1 MFHPLS
7 VKQSKEFSQSLPTLL
22 IPYRNQIEQNRSEQL
37 QKFISHMKRWHPNWL
52 VIIIE
57 QSDDNK
63 KFNRGALLNIGT
75 KYAQKLKKDFVIYH
89 DVDLIPLSPIV
100 PYYTAFPEKPIH
112 IGGIYKDKYQGNNF
126 IGQAFSISMKDIV
139 KINGFPNH
147 FWGWGGEDDAML
159 KRLKRHKMEIY
170 KPIETT
176 GYKVLEHK
184 DTRLITNAKNMTKW
198 EDLAS
203 DNARTGLSNV
213 KWNLL
218 DRIEDSNILK
228 ITVQIIS

>member
-7 VKQSKEFSQSLPTLL
+7 LKQIKDEQKTIPTLI
-22 IPYRNQIEQNRSEQL
+22 IPYRDQIEQKRSDQL
-37 QKFISHMKRWHPNWL
+37 QKFISHMKRWHPDWTI
-52 VIIIE
+52 IIIE
-57 QSDDNK
+57 QADTK

-75 KYAQKLKKDFVIYH
+75 RYAQKLKKDFIIYH

-100 PYYTAFPEKPIH
+100 PYYTTFPEKPIH

-126 IGQAFSISMKDIV
+126 IGQAFSISMKDTL

-159 KRLKRHKMEIY
+159 KRIKKNKLEIY
-170 KPIETT
+170 KPIETI

-203 DNARTGLSNV
+203 DNSKSGLSNV
-213 KWNLL
+213 QWKVINKSQ
-218 DRIEDSNILK
+218 DSNIIK
-228 ITVQIIS
+228 ISVEIL

>member
-7 VKQSKEFSQSLPTLL
+7 LKQSKEFQQSVPTLL
-22 IPYRNQIEQNRSEQL
+22 IPFREQL
-37 QKFISHMKRWHPNWL
+37 EQKRGDQLKKFCNHMKRWHPDWL

-57 QSDDNK
+57 QSQDNK

-75 KYAQKLKKDFVIYH
+75 RYAHKLKKDYIIYH
-89 DVDLIPLSPIV
+89 DVDLIPLSAIAS
-100 PYYTAFPEKPIH
+100 YYTAFPEKPIH
-112 IGGIYKDKYQGNNF
+112 IGGIYKDKYQGDNF
-126 IGQAFSISMKDIV
+126 IGQAFSISMKDVIA
-139 KINGFPNH
+139 INGFPNN

-159 KRLKRHKMEIY
+159 RRLKKHKMEIY
-170 KPIETT
+170 KPIETS

-203 DNARTGLSNV
+203 DKGKSGLSNIQW
-213 KWNLL
+213 KIL
-218 DRIEDSNILK
+218 DKLEDSNIIK
-228 ITVQIIS
+228 ISIEIL